1 MEKKLTKSFNK
12 MIAGVCGG
20 IGEYLNIDATVIRV
34 VYICLSIF
42 STCFPGLLLY
52 ILLAIFMPKAGTEE
66 KEELR
71 AKSEE

>member
-20 IGEYLNIDATVIRV
+20 IGEYLNIDATIVRI

-42 STCFPGLLLY
+42 STCFPGVLLY
-52 ILLAIFMPKAGTEE
+52 ILLAIFMPKAETENGDR
-66 KEELR
+66 LR
-71 AKSEE
+71 VNN